1 MNRRK
6 EESMDRLKEK
16 VAIVTGGGSG
26 IGRATAVAFAKEGA
40 KVVVADYKPESGQ
53 ETVKMITDA
62 GGQAEF
68 SQTDVSKADQVQAM
82 VDLAAEKFG
91 GLDIIFNNAGV
102 ALMADL
108 TSTTEEIWQKTIDV
122 DLKGVFLGIKA
133 AVPEMEK
140 RGKGKIISTAS
151 IAGLVGFKGIPAYC
165 AAKGGVVN
173 LTREIALELAAKKIN
188 VNAIAPGV
196 IKTNM
201 TTDILKDEKT
211 AQGMLMQT
219 PIGRFGEPEDI
230 ANLAVY
236 LASDESD
243 FITGQ
248 TIAIDGGWTVQ

>member
-1 MNRRK
+1 
-6 EESMDRLKEK
+6 MDRLKEK

-26 IGRATAVAFAKEGA
+26 IGRATAIAFAKEGA
-40 KVVVADYKPESGQ
+40 KVVVADYKPEGGQ
-53 ETVKMITDA
+53 ETVKMIVDA
-62 GGQAEF
+62 GSHAEF
-68 SQTDVSKADQVQAM
+68 SQTDVSKTDQVQAM
-82 VDLAAEKFG
+82 VGLAVEKFG

-140 RGKGKIISTAS
+140 RGKGKIINTAS

-173 LTREIALELAAKKIN
+173 LTREIALELAQKKIN
-188 VNAIAPGV
+188 VNAIAPGI

-201 TTDILKDEKT
+201 TTDILKDEKQ
-211 AQGMLMQT
+211 AQGMLAQT

-243 FITGQ
+243 FVTGQ

>member
-1 MNRRK
+1 
-6 EESMDRLKEK
+6 MDRLKEK
-16 VAIVTGGGSG
+16 VAVVTGAGSG
-26 IGRATAVAFAKEGA
+26 IGRAIALEFAKEGA
-40 KVVVADYKPESGQ
+40 KVIVADYVADGGNG
-53 ETVKMITDA
+53 TVKMIVDT

-68 SQTDVSKADQVQAM
+68 SQTDVSKADQIQVM
-82 VDLAAEKFG
+82 IELAVEKFG
-91 GLDIIFNNAGV
+91 GLDILVNNAGV
-102 ALMADL
+102 ALMADMA
-108 TSTTEEIWQKTIDV
+108 STTEEIWQKTIDI

-140 RGKGKIISTAS
+140 RNKGKIINTAS
-151 IAGLVGFKGIPAYC
+151 IAGLVGFKGIAAYC

-173 LTREIALELAAKKIN
+173 MTRELALELASKKIN

-211 AQGMLMQT
+211 AQGMLAQT
-219 PIGRFGEPEDI
+219 PIGRLGEPEDI

-243 FITGQ
+243 FMTGQ

>member
-1 MNRRK
+1 
-6 EESMDRLKEK
+6 MDRLKDK

-26 IGRATAVAFAKEGA
+26 IGRAISMEFAEEGA
-40 KVVVADYKPESGQ
+40 KVVVADYQPEGGE

-68 SQTDVSKADQVQAM
+68 SLTDVSKSDQIQAM
-82 VDLAAEKFG
+82 INLAVDKFG
-91 GLDIIFNNAGV
+91 GLDILVNNAGV

-108 TSTTEEIWQKTIDV
+108 ASTTEEIWQKTIDI
-122 DLKGVFLGIKA
+122 DLKGVFLGIKMA
-133 AVPEMEK
+133 APEMEK
-140 RGKGKIISTAS
+140 RGKGKIINTAS

-173 LTREIALELAAKKIN
+173 MTRELALELATKKIN
-188 VNAIAPGV
+188 VNAVAPGV

-211 AQGMLMQT
+211 AQGMLAQT
-219 PIGRFGEPEDI
+219 PIGRLGEPEDI
-230 ANLAVY
+230 AHLAVY

-243 FITGQ
+243 FVTGQ
-248 TIAIDGGWTVQ
+248 TIAIDGGWTIQ